1 MTALDELPPRWRH
14 DRLVCSDAERLGSAR
29 VLNDEHALVALAAR
43 GRGTT
48 GAAYGERGGAARLV
62 TALVRSGELHG
73 PVLWLSMPRDVG
85 LPDAVCAE
93 LGLEPL
99 PGWDWL
105 SADRP
110 PSAQPREDDVVRLDP
125 QADGPAI
132 RDCLQT
138 ANPGTEADPTG
149 PHEAGWWGVRAPDGG
164 LIGVIGASR
173 RGAATP
179 QQHTW
184 HLHGLGVRPSDRRQG
199 WGRALTAAA
208 VRDGL
213 DAGAPWVS
221 LGVWADNHAALA
233 MYAALGFRTDHERRS
248 YRPVGEQAT
257 HPSH

>member
-1 MTALDELPPRWRH
+1 MTALDALPPRWRH
-14 DRLVCSDAERLGSAR
+14 DRLVCSDAERLGAAR
-29 VLNDEHALVALAAR
+29 VLSDEDGLVAVAA
-43 GRGTT
+43 GERGTT

-62 TALVRSGELHG
+62 TALVRSGELPG
-73 PVLWLSMPRDVG
+73 PVLWLSMPRDVD
-85 LPDAVCAE
+85 LPDAVRAD

-105 SADRP
+105 SADTEP
-110 PSAQPREDDVVRLDP
+110 PSQPGEGDVVRLDP
-125 QADGPAI
+125 QADGAAI
-132 RDCLQT
+132 RDCLRT
-138 ANPGTEADPTG
+138 ANPGTEADPSG
-149 PHEAGWWGVRAPDGG
+149 PHEAGWWGARSPDGE
-164 LIGVIGASR
+164 LLGVIGASR
-173 RGAATP
+173 RGAAMP

-184 HLHGLGVRPSDRRQG
+184 HLHGLGVRPSARRQG

-257 HPSH
+257 HPRH